1 MRREFNLVIRA
12 LLFVAIAIGA
22 WLMGM
27 VIGQENAVT
36 ILNPNTSTA
45 NIRESGQPTVSMML
59 DYNNGD
65 IDIVDNIILT
75 SHANLWEAMLAAEE
89 EGKLIIGQNEDWIEN
104 GLLWYGVNGFFN
116 SSESRWYIWLNNDY
130 VSELPD
136 EINVKNGDILYF
148 KYLSYYPR

>member
-12 LLFVAIAIGA
+12 LLFIAIAIGA

-45 NIRESGQPTVSMML
+45 NIREGGQPTVSMML

-89 EGKLIIGQNEDWIEN
+89 EGKLTIGQNEDWIEN
-104 GLLWYGVNGFFN
+104 GLLWYGVNGLYN
-116 SSESRWYIWLNNDY
+116 SSESRWYIWLNNEY

>member
-1 MRREFNLVIRA
+1 MRA

-22 WLMGM
+22 WLVGM

-45 NIRESGQPTVSMML
+45 NIRESNIPRVSMML

-65 IDIVDNIILT
+65 IDVVDDIELT
-75 SHANLWEAMLAAEE
+75 SHSNLWEALIGAEE
-89 EGKLIIGQNEDWIEN
+89 QGKIKLGQNEDWLEN
-104 GLLWYGVNGFFN
+104 GLLWYGINGLYN

-136 EINVKNGDILYF
+136 KFSVKNGDILYL